1 VPDNWMAAHES
12 ERKVRAP
19 QEYGAG

>member
-1 VPDNWMAAHES
+1 VPDNWTAAREN